1 MLFLGQPGGMADR
14 KEKSRE
20 REQSF
25 VLDFFATAHTQAGS
39 NVHST
44 FALIK

>member
-1 MLFLGQPGGMADR
+1 MAAR
-14 KEKSRE
+14 KEKSRG

-25 VLDFFATAHTQAGS
+25 VLDFFATALAQAGS
-39 NVHST
+39 NVHCT